1 MARKNAPD
9 TDTNTNTDTAPAPV
23 KPERTVTIAIRLTP
37 EEDKA
42 LRLAAIKRDYRQ
54 PVKFARDLILAGL
67 VD

>member
-1 MARKNAPD
+1 MAARKNSPD
-9 TDTNTNTDTAPAPV
+9 TDSPNPAPAPS
-23 KPERTVTIAIRLTP
+23 KTERTVTIAIRLTP

-42 LRLAAIKRDYRQ
+42 LRLAAIKRNYRQ